1 MKRIAIVIAAL
12 ASCLVMSAQDL
23 KMKSRLELKG
33 GKADVVGYAELQSD
47 GGYVVETESGDIFY
61 YSASEIKKI
70 TPLEADGAERVKTK
84 KTHADRSKTKGY
96 MGIIEAGVGLSNS
109 YGYTLSRDDNN
120 IAGYDA
126 DEYYGAG
133 GSVSIIN
140 GYRFSPHFY
149 MGLGAGW
156 EVDLDNVISFPI
168 YLHMRTEFT
177 KKKVSPYIA
186 LSGGYV
192 LPYLYSGGYFL
203 EGALGLRAHCKRHGS
218 MWYGLTASYLV
229 DLPIPGEYYGD
240 YMEAI
245 AIKFKIAYSF

>member
-84 KTHADRSKTKGY
+84 TTHADRSKTKGY
-96 MGIIEAGVGLSNS
+96 MGIIEAGIGLSES
-109 YGYTLSRDDNN
+109 YSYSTYVSDDN
-120 IAGYDA
+120 YDG
-126 DEYYGAG
+126 DDYSGAG

-149 MGLGAGW
+149 MGLGAGL
-156 EVDLDNVISFPI
+156 EFDMDNVFSFPI
-168 YLHMRTEFT
+168 YFHLRTEFT

-192 LPYLYSGGYFL
+192 LPYLHEGGYFL
-203 EGALGLRAHCKRHGS
+203 EGAFGLRAHCKGHGS
-218 MWYGLTASYLV
+218 MWYGLTASSLSES
-229 DLPIPGEYYGD
+229 GSGD

-245 AIKFKIAYSF
+245 AIKFKVAYSF